1 MTVDHVIQIVLAKV
15 GGGVPAT
22 KLVKLVYLVDY
33 VYYQHFGK
41 TVTELEY
48 QWDHYGPNA
57 VQHRIVS
64 VAEDLAGKNQIIYR
78 KVDNAYGDVTKYFN
92 AIPDAEIPTLDATVE
107 MVMDDVVNRYGK
119 LSVKK
124 ITEVT
129 KKTSP
134 FKNASQY
141 DMLTMEQLAPALST
155 TAEDVEA
162 YNRDLEEH
170 GVLTLEQ
177 VKYEYGLE

>member
-1 MTVDHVIQIVLAKV
+1 MKVDSVIQNVLAKV

-33 VYYQHFGK
+33 VHYQHFGE
-41 TVTELEY
+41 TVTGLEY

-57 VQHRIVS
+57 VQHGIVRE
-64 VAEDLAGKNQIIYR
+64 AESLAGKKQIVY
-78 KVDNAYGDVTKYFN
+78 KATDNPRGGVTKYFS
-92 AIPDAEIPTLDATVE
+92 AIRDFELPTLDAKAE
-107 MVMDDVVNRYGK
+107 MVMSDVVNRYGD
-119 LSVKK
+119 LSVEK

-141 DMLTMEQLAPALST
+141 DMLTMKQLAPALSA

-162 YNRDLEEH
+162 YQSDLAEH
-170 GVLTLEQ
+170 GTLTLEQ
-177 VKYEYGLE
+177 VKRNYGL